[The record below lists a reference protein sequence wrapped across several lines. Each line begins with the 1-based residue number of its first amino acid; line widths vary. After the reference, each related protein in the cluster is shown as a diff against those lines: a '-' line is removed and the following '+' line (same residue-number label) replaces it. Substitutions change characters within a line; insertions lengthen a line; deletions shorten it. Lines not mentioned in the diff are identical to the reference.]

1 MKIGVIGSGTVG
13 KVLASAFLQEGHEVM
28 LGSRNPEKPEVVKW
42 KSENDKGQTGNF
54 ETTAAFA
61 ELIVLATKGIVTEN
75 AIELAGKNNFSGKII
90 IDATNPIS
98 DAPPVNGII
107 SFFTDQ
113 HQSFMEKLQMI
124 LPAAKFVKA
133 FNSVGSALMYKPD
146 FNGQLPTMFICGNDA
161 DAKKT
166 ITNILADFGW
176 ETEDM
181 GVAAAARAIEPLC
194 ILWCI
199 PGFLQNDWTH
209 AFKMLKK

>member
-1 MKIGVIGSGTVG
+1 
-13 KVLASAFLQEGHEVM
+13 M

-42 KSENDKGQTGNF
+42 KSENNNGQTGNF
-54 ETTAAFA
+54 ETTAEFA
-61 ELIVLATKGIVTEN
+61 ELIVLATKGSVTEN
-75 AIELAGKNNFSGKII
+75 AIELAGKNNFYGKII

-98 DAPPVNGII
+98 DSPPVNGII
-107 SFFTDQ
+107 SFFTNQ
-113 HQSFMEKLQMI
+113 HQSFMEKLQMM

-161 DAKKT
+161 DAKNT
-166 ITNILADFGW
+166 ITSILADFGW

-199 PGFLQNDWTH
+199 PGFLRNDWTH
-209 AFKMLKK
+209 AFCMLKK